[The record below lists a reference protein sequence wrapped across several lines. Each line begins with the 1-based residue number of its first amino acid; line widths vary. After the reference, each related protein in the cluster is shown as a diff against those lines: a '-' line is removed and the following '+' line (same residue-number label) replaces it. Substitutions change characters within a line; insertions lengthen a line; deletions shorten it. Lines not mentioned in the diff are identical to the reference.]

1 MAYYRRSSLLSVLFL
16 LLALVCEARVLLQS
30 PGFVQTQN
38 TQFVLD
44 GSPFF
49 FNGFNSYWMMNVAA
63 DPSQRNKISEV
74 FGQATASR
82 LSVCRT
88 WAFNDGGNQAL
99 QISPGVYDERVFQV
113 CTTPKCPSFCIQKN
127 IFGTNAVV
135 VVAWLNLTYFQGLDF
150 VISEAKRYGVRL
162 ILSLSNNYKD
172 FGGRPQYVNWAK
184 SAGAPVNKDDDFY
197 TNEVVKGYYKNHV
210 KVQLWIPNFRVKFS
224 LRVQTMSFHHGM
236 LLYCTFAFLEI

>member
-38 TQFVLD
+38 TRFVLD

-135 VVAWLNLTYFQGLDF
+135 VVA
-150 VISEAKRYGVRL
+150 
-162 ILSLSNNYKD
+162 
-172 FGGRPQYVNWAK
+172 
-184 SAGAPVNKDDDFY
+184 
-197 TNEVVKGYYKNHV
+197 
-210 KVQLWIPNFRVKFS
+210 
-224 LRVQTMSFHHGM
+224 
-236 LLYCTFAFLEI
+236 